1 MQSARKAETV
11 TIKPTVLNTSTSI
24 YDNDHMKGLYRGV
37 TPRIGRRSA
46 WLASLIMDEK
56 LAEELKRFLTG
67 NREAK

>member
-46 WLASLIMDEK
+46 WLASLIMVGLHFALSPLHP
-56 LAEELKRFLTG
+56 LADVY
-67 NREAK
+67 